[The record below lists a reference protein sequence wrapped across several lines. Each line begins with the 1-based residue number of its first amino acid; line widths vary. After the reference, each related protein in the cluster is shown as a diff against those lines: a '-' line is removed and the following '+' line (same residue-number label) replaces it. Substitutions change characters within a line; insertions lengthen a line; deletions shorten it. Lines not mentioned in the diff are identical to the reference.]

1 VLTALPLLRAE
12 HKYRGVGRRVD
23 DPTGEQPW
31 RYSHDDLLD
40 FVPYDQMPVG
50 MVTKYGDVRA
60 LLSEIDDKY
69 PILAAGDVIELAFDA
84 SALPPLPEGWA
95 RDYCFTTEGWVK
107 DADMNQAIR
116 ETVTPLPFH
125 AMSRYPYDESK
136 ESHPHPD
143 FVAEWLTRPT
153 RRLVDPKAIR

>member
-1 VLTALPLLRAE
+1 
-12 HKYRGVGRRVD
+12 
-23 DPTGEQPW
+23 
-31 RYSHDDLLD
+31 
-40 FVPYDQMPVG
+40 MG

-60 LLSEIDDKY
+60 LLAEIDDRY
-69 PILAAGDVIELAFDA
+69 PILASGDVIELTFDA
-84 SALPPLPEGWA
+84 SKLPLLPEGWV

-125 AMSRYPYDESK
+125 GMSAYPYDESR
-136 ESHPHPD
+136 ESYPHPD

-153 RRLVDPKAIR
+153 RRLVDPAAIR